1 MDNKLGIYCTVE
13 SEELTPKYAHDG
25 DSGMDLCAN
34 IRYGNVLIKDGYVLA
49 SGPLSPIQAHGQN
62 LVKGDDVCCLNKCT
76 MLTLLP
82 KARVLIP
89 SGVKMEIP
97 QGLEGQVRGRSGLAL
112 KHGIQVVNSPGTI
125 DSTYRGD
132 IGVILLNTSSE
143 PFTIK
148 HGDRIAQLIIAPVI
162 HAELLIVD
170 ELKDTARGEGGYGHT
185 GQANEVSKDGN

>member
-34 IRYGNVLIKDGYVLA
+34 LKTGTIVIKEGTVLGIHNDSRLGEAIY
-49 SGPLSPIQAHGQN
+49 HGITEVTSS
-62 LVKGDDVCCLNKCT
+62 LGDLHSIVVKPN
-76 MLTLLP
+76 
-82 KARVLIP
+82 ARVLIP

-112 KHGIQVVNSPGTI
+112 KHGIQIVNGIGTI

-148 HGDRIAQLIIAPVI
+148 HGDRIAQLIIAPVV
-162 HAELLIVD
+162 HAELHIVD

-185 GQANEVSKDGN
+185 GQSNEVNKDGN

>member
-13 SEELTPKYAHDG
+13 SKELTPKYAHDG

-34 IRYGNVLIKDGYVLA
+34 IRYGTIVIKEGTVLGIHDNINLGEHIY
-49 SGPLSPIQAHGQN
+49 HGITEVTCT
-62 LVKGDDVCCLNKCT
+62 LHDLNSIILK
-76 MLTLLP
+76 P
-82 KARVLIP
+82 NARVLIP
-89 SGVKMEIP
+89 SGIKMEIP

-112 KHGIQVVNSPGTI
+112 KHGIQVVNSPGSI

-148 HGDRIAQLIIAPVI
+148 HGDRIAQLVIAPIV